1 VELPANDNSQPRC
14 MSSMQVQTTPYL
26 IKCHTASFACFSQPT
41 SAFCQS
47 LPPSSFTLHLSVSP
61 IASLPTLASPTFLD
75 MEDDK
80 NIEMVAVDERNS
92 SKEGSVENGVVKTAQ
107 TDAAS
112 EKGILDVCPIYDTN

>member
-1 VELPANDNSQPRC
+1 
-14 MSSMQVQTTPYL
+14 MQVQTTPYL
-26 IKCHTASFACFSQPT
+26 VKYHTASFARFSQPT
-41 SAFCQS
+41 SVFYQS
-47 LPPSSFTLHLSVSP
+47 LPLSSFTLHLSVLP
-61 IASLPTLASPTFLD
+61 IASLPTVASPTLLD

-80 NIEMVAVDERNS
+80 NIEMVAVAVDERNS

>member
-1 VELPANDNSQPRC
+1 MWNYQQMITGKPSC
-14 MSSMQVQTTPYL
+14 MSSMQVQTTRISLSTIQHLLPVSL
-26 IKCHTASFACFSQPT
+26 DPPPFSVNL
-41 SAFCQS
+41 FHH
-47 LPPSSFTLHLSVSP
+47 PPSLSIYQFLP

-107 TDAAS
+107 ADAS
-112 EKGILDVCPIYDTN
+112 EKGILDVCPIYGTN

>member
-1 VELPANDNSQPRC
+1 
-14 MSSMQVQTTPYL
+14 MQVQTTPYL
-26 IKCHTASFACFSQPT
+26 VKYHTASFARFSQPT
-41 SAFCQS
+41 SVFCQS
-47 LPPSSFTLHLSVSP
+47 LPLSSFALHLSVLP
-61 IASLPTLASPTFLD
+61 IASLPTLANPPFRE